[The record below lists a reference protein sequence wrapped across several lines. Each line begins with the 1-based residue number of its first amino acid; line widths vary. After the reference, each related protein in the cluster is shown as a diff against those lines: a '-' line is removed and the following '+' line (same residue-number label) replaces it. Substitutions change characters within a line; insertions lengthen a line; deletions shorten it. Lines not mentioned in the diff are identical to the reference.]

1 VKKSGASVS
10 HYLLDTNVIS
20 ETARPTPDVSVIRW
34 LDQVSTL
41 RLPAVGVYELA
52 SGIQRLPAGKKRE
65 FLEEWLAELLAS
77 DCDVLPFDRA
87 AALSCAALESEAR
100 RRGRPIELRDLLI
113 LAIAKSQD
121 LGVATRNVDHFRG
134 FGVPVYD
141 PFNDVQ
147 IL

>member
-1 VKKSGASVS
+1 VS
-10 HYLLDTNVIS
+10 YYLLDTNVIS
-20 ETARPTPDVSVIRW
+20 ETARPQPDARVVRW
-34 LDQVSTL
+34 LSQLSTL
-41 RLPAVGVYELA
+41 RLPAVGIFELA

-87 AALSCAALESEAR
+87 AALACAALESEAR
-100 RRGRPIELRDLLI
+100 RQGRPIELRDLLI
-113 LAIAKSQD
+113 LAIAKAQD
-121 LGVATRNVDHFRG
+121 LGVATRNVGHFRG

>member
-1 VKKSGASVS
+1 MS

-20 ETARPTPDVSVIRW
+20 ETARPQPDAGVLRW
-34 LDQVSTL
+34 LNQLSIL
-41 RLPAVGVYELA
+41 RLPAVGIYELA

-65 FLEEWLAELLAS
+65 FLEAWLAELLAS
-77 DCDVLPFDRA
+77 DCDVLPFDRT
-87 AALSCAALESEAR
+87 AALTCAALESEAR
-100 RRGRPIELRDLLI
+100 RRGRPIELRHLLI

-121 LGVATRNVDHFRG
+121 LGVATGNIDHFRG
-134 FGVPVYD
+134 FGVPIYD